1 MAHVD
6 AQLECVGWK
15 EEMCGFVEW
24 VRKRNSHGKLCIKTP
39 FLLASAVSLL
49 VSSMTI
55 RNWSERELNCVVAK
69 YQEPLAAVSWGGWV

>member
-6 AQLECVGWK
+6 TQRECVGLK

-39 FLLASAVSLL
+39 FLLASAVFLQ
-49 VSSMTI
+49 VSSMI
-55 RNWSERELNCVVAK
+55 IKNWFERELNCVLAK
-69 YQEPLAAVSWGGWV
+69 YQETLAAVS